1 MQRRGGSGQPVKARK
16 VSTAN
21 TSTDQSPEQ
30 FDRLRRERDE
40 ALEQQAA
47 TVEVLRAISSS
58 VGNLEP
64 IFETMLRNALRLC
77 GAQFG
82 HMLLFDGEAFTIAAM
97 KDTPAGFAK
106 HLLAEPKLPVYPG
119 SYLAQLAETKK
130 TIHVPDLR
138 ADKPYLE
145 RQPRAVAA
153 VDQGGLRSQLMVP
166 MIKEDKLIG
175 SINIYRQQLR
185 PFTERQIGL
194 VESFAAQAVIAIE
207 NTRLLN
213 ELKQSW
219 SSRPRPRRC

>member
-47 TVEVLRAISSS
+47 TVEVLRTISSS
-58 VGNLEP
+58 VGKLEP

-106 HLLAEPKLPVYPG
+106 HLLAEPKLRVYPG
-119 SYLAQLAETKK
+119 SCLAQLVETKK

-166 MIKEDKLIG
+166 MITHAG
-175 SINIYRQQLR
+175 R
-185 PFTERQIGL
+185 
-194 VESFAAQAVIAIE
+194 
-207 NTRLLN
+207 
-213 ELKQSW
+213 
-219 SSRPRPRRC
+219 